1 MLHLKRFT
9 LVEEGETEIIYH
21 FQLLYSV
28 FN

>member
-1 MLHLKRFT
+1 MLYLKKLT
-9 LVEEGETEIIYH
+9 SVEEGETEVIYH